1 MADLYSQRAR
11 GLPDVYRYDV
21 PEKTRARL
29 IYVVHDLGR
38 RTLNSH
44 LYTQAF
50 DEVANEIR
58 KQHGGL
64 LQSVYAAA
72 NVTDDPILN
81 HFRFCSDELAL
92 DFIESLFRT
101 TWGCEGQQ
109 GVEAVNQVFREEGLG
124 YELTDWKEVEIEDAA
139 GMRGRRA
146 GRQDQIIYPSIVRK
160 DGAVTHRLAVQ
171 PCLATLDDKRF
182 QEADKEFRKALDE
195 CRQGRFADAITSGG
209 SAFESVLRAICVAR
223 GWITP
228 DDKATCRPLIE
239 HCQRNDV
246 FPTFYAEVIA
256 NTCTLRNRLGDAHG
270 RGASNAVTPTRD
282 NAEHMLAI
290 TAANIVLVVRY
301 ARI

>member
-1 MADLYSQRAR
+1 MADLYSQRHSR
-11 GLPDVYRYDV
+11 VPDVYRYDV
-21 PEKTRARL
+21 PQKVRARL
-29 IYVVHDLGR
+29 IHVVHDLGR
-38 RTLNSH
+38 STLNSH
-44 LYTQAF
+44 LLTQAF
-50 DEVANEIR
+50 DEVATAIQ

-64 LQSVYAAA
+64 YRSTYSAA
-72 NVTDDPILN
+72 NVSDDPLLN
-81 HFRFCSDELAL
+81 HFSLCSDELAL
-92 DFIESLFRT
+92 DFIEALFRT

-124 YELTDWKEVEIEDAA
+124 YELTDWKEVEIEDAS
-139 GMRGRRA
+139 GRRGRGA
-146 GRQDQIIYPSIVRK
+146 GRQYQITYPRIVRK
-160 DGAVTHRLAVQ
+160 DGAVTHQLAVQ
-171 PCLATLDDKRF
+171 PCLAALDDNRF

-195 CRQGRFADAITSGG
+195 CRQGRYADAITSGA
-209 SAFESVLRAICVAR
+209 SALESVLRAICVAR

-228 DDKATCRPLIE
+228 EDKATCRPLIE

-246 FPTFYAEVIA
+246 FPNFYAEVIA

-301 ARI
+301 AGI